1 MEMRRPDPITN
12 PLVVGNVDAGIIYS
26 AIQPLDQI
34 ANEMECKW
42 GVGRLERLVSV
53 ETAAKFGAAREKLNA
68 AIEAQ
73 DADEVVKR
81 SKVMCRA
88 WQALDAEATAG
99 GHRKIVAE
107 VWVAE
112 DDQGNLFSVVKT
124 LADAI
129 DLQKNGVT
137 GAVYHLQEIGRII
150 AMFKRSAPVVQ
161 FAKGAFQNANIEAIR
176 PTQDNFNDP
185 IPF

>member
-112 DDQGNLFSVVKT
+112 DDEGNPFSVVKT

-150 AMFKRSAPVVQ
+150 AMFERSAPVVQ
-161 FAKGAFQNANIEAIR
+161 FAKGAFQNANIKAIR

>member
-1 MEMRRPDPITN
+1 
-12 PLVVGNVDAGIIYS
+12 
-26 AIQPLDQI
+26 
-34 ANEMECKW
+34 
-42 GVGRLERLVSV
+42 
-53 ETAAKFGAAREKLNA
+53 
-68 AIEAQ
+68 
-73 DADEVVKR
+73 
-81 SKVMCRA
+81 MCRA

-150 AMFKRSAPVVQ
+150 AMFERSAPVVQ

-176 PTQDNFNDP
+176 PTQDNLNDP